1 MISSGGCSADS
12 AFEWQKLFRSPST
25 HLEAEYTAEWV
36 ELKVAVALSLRSD
49 ESRGGGVY
57 VKQTYCASV
66 LLRQIFSG
74 VREVELRPHPG
85 LPQ

>member
-1 MISSGGCSADS
+1 
-12 AFEWQKLFRSPST
+12 
-25 HLEAEYTAEWV
+25 
-36 ELKVAVALSLRSD
+36 VAVALSLRSD